1 MKNIIKTVCL
11 MLILMTTSLFGADG
25 GFVGYLQDSWK
36 AMAGVIAL
44 LIGSFWIPGVRE
56 IMIIGV
62 RVLIGPKMRK
72 LIFIKVAEK
81 WVDSTE
87 NDLDNDWL
95 DGVKEEMKKKKL

>member
-1 MKNIIKTVCL
+1 
-11 MLILMTTSLFGADG
+11 MLILMTTFLFGADG
-25 GFVGYLQDSWK
+25 GIVEYLQGSWK

-44 LIGSFWIPGVRE
+44 LIGSFWIPGVRG

-62 RVLIGPKMRK
+62 RVLVGPKMRK
-72 LIFIKVAEK
+72 LIFIKIAEK

-95 DGVKEEMKKKKL
+95 DGVKAEMKKKKL

>member
-1 MKNIIKTVCL
+1 MKNILLTAVVTAG
-11 MLILMTTSLFGADG
+11 LMTSVLFGADG

-36 AMAGVIAL
+36 AMAGLIAF
-44 LIGSFWIPGVRE
+44 LIGAFWVPGLRE
-56 IMIIGV
+56 YMIIGV
-62 RVLIGPKMRK
+62 RVLVGPKMRK
-72 LIFIKVAEK
+72 LIFIKIAEK